1 MSNPALEEEN
11 LWDHG
16 EAADNHDLLYRHSDH
31 ASPPNAPVMDQVLS
45 SCRMSEQRLEED
57 DKEIEDDKEEG
68 EEEEEEEEA
77 EEEEEEEEKGISC
90 SGTKLP
96 QLGTLELGEHCS
108 NFGIL
113 QKAPPS
119 GPGIVLSLPQY
130 TTEQTTLLATEA
142 ENFPSDFDPS
152 TCQEVLVGVGASREV
167 SSCREDT
174 DHLLIEE
181 EEPESE
187 AEMARFSDV
196 ETMVSFLL
204 ALTSL

>member
-31 ASPPNAPVMDQVLS
+31 TSPPNAPVMDQVLS

-57 DKEIEDDKEEG
+57 EKELEDDKEEG
-68 EEEEEEEEA
+68 EEEEEA

-90 SGTKLP
+90 SGTQLP

-142 ENFPSDFDPS
+142 EDFPSDFDPS

-174 DHLLIEE
+174 DQLLIEE